1 MVVMAVATFYCLAMN
16 YNANGSAGPFFFPLP
31 LIFGMKTV
39 VIEQCIYLSKR
50 QDTQFIVIF
59 VFKIGNKRCSY
70 ILNTHDFE
78 MTEPLTSSCKRER
91 EDTAIDI
98 ARYILAKKRKQGY
111 RKFIVNLKHYH
122 SCYPRPSCYLS
133 NYMHESLITLVALEN
148 RVSNIFQ
155 LLNDKTPK
163 LCLP

>member
-1 MVVMAVATFYCLAMN
+1 MQTGQRDRFL
-16 YNANGSAGPFFFPLP
+16 FPLP
-31 LIFGMKTV
+31 LIFGMKKTV

-50 QDTQFIVIF
+50 QDTQFIIIL
-59 VFKIGNKRCSY
+59 VFKIGNKKRCSY

-78 MTEPLTSSCKRER
+78 MTEPLISSCKRER

-122 SCYPRPSCYLS
+122 SYYPRPSCYLS
-133 NYMHESLITLVALEN
+133 NYLHESLITLVALEN